1 VNKFVQ
7 KPCVSREL
15 VFCRLS
21 LHYNLC
27 CKFFNQDVDVERE
40 IESQMRMY
48 ILLVILQ
55 AMKTQ
60 ILFICNYD
68 GKISIFVLIGFDHL
82 QVGRT

>member
-1 VNKFVQ
+1 M
-7 KPCVSREL
+7 
-15 VFCRLS
+15 
-21 LHYNLC
+21 
-27 CKFFNQDVDVERE
+27 D
-40 IESQMRMY
+40 MY

-82 QVGRT
+82 QVIFDCVERMKVEGSGGGTCTLFCGFAINLYELIKY